1 MPLPD
6 VSVSASAS
14 ADLPLAEAIARAA
27 ATVAP
32 VAQVEPMPLAA
43 ALGRVL
49 AADVT
54 SPIDLP
60 GADNAAM
67 DGYAVRSADL
77 HSPAD
82 SVRLH
87 LLGRALAGH
96 PWAGELT
103 PGGALRVTTGA
114 VLPMGADSVVPQEL
128 CRIDAED
135 ALIVPARAV
144 AAGANRRCRGDDL
157 RAGAPAL
164 AAGTLLRPAQI
175 ALLAALGLSEVTVR
189 RRLRVA
195 FASSGDELCQP
206 GQPLPAGAV
215 YDSNRPMLRA
225 LLQDIGAETLDLG
238 HLPDDP
244 ARIHAALAEAAA
256 SADAVVTT
264 GGVSVGEADHLRA
277 TLQAQ
282 GDIVFWRVA
291 LRPGR
296 PLVCGRLHQGSRRVP
311 MFGLPGNPVA
321 AMVAFLLVVRPALWK
336 AAGAAADPAVWLRA
350 RLQSPQRKPAVRAE
364 AVRVRLQREASG
376 DWLAAP
382 LPQQGSGAVAALA
395 AADGLM
401 LLPAGVSEFSAGD
414 AVDVL
419 VL

>member
-6 VSVSASAS
+6 SS
-14 ADLPLAEAIARAA
+14 ADLPLTEAIARAA
-27 ATVAP
+27 AAVTAVAE
-32 VAQVEPMPLAA
+32 VETLPLAA

-49 AADVT
+49 AGDLP

-77 HSPAD
+77 QSPAAE
-82 SVRLH
+82 VRLR

-96 PWAGELT
+96 PWAGELP
-103 PGGALRVTTGA
+103 PGGAVRVTTGA
-114 VLPMGADSVVPQEL
+114 VLPPGADSVVPQEL
-128 CRIDAED
+128 CRTEGDD
-135 ALIVPARAV
+135 SLVVPARAV

-157 RAGAPAL
+157 RAGAQAL

-175 ALLAALGLSEVTVR
+175 ALLAALGLREVTVQ

-195 FASSGDELCQP
+195 FASSGDELRQP
-206 GQPLPAGAV
+206 GQPLAAGAV

-225 LLQDIGAETLDLG
+225 LLQDIGAETIDLG

-244 ARIHAALAEAAA
+244 PRIRAALAEAAA
-256 SADAVVTT
+256 AADAVLTT
-264 GGVSVGEADHLRA
+264 GGVSVGEADHLRTA
-277 TLQAQ
+277 LQAQ

-291 LRPGR
+291 MRPGR
-296 PLVCGRLHQGSRRVP
+296 PLVCGRLDRAGRRVP

-336 AAGAAADPAVWLRA
+336 AAGAAADPSLWLRA
-350 RLQSPQRKPAVRAE
+350 RLQAPLRKPAQRAE
-364 AVRVRLQREASG
+364 AVRVWLQREANG

-401 LLPAGVSEFSAGD
+401 LLPAGVSELSTGAE
-414 AVDVL
+414 VDVL
-419 VL
+419 AL

>member
-6 VSVSASAS
+6 AS

-27 ATVAP
+27 AAVVP
-32 VAQVEPMPLAA
+32 VTAVETLPLSA

-49 AADVT
+49 AGDVC

-67 DGYAVRSADL
+67 DGYAVRSTDL
-77 HSPAD
+77 HVAAD
-82 SVRLH
+82 TVRLR

-96 PWAGELT
+96 PWAGELA
-103 PGGALRVTTGA
+103 PGGAVRVTTGA
-114 VLPMGADSVVPQEL
+114 VLPTGADSVVPQEL
-128 CRIDAED
+128 CRSDGDA

-157 RAGAPAL
+157 RAGARAL

-175 ALLAALGLSEVTVR
+175 ALLAALGLSDVAVR

-195 FASSGDELCQP
+195 FASSGDELRQP

-225 LLQDIGAETLDLG
+225 LLQDIGAETIDLG

-244 ARIHAALAEAAA
+244 LRVRAALAEAAA
-256 SADAVVTT
+256 GADAVLTT
-264 GGVSVGEADHLRA
+264 GGVSVGDADHLRT
-277 TLQAQ
+277 TLQAH

-296 PLVCGRLHQGSRRVP
+296 PLLCGLLRRGDQRVP

-321 AMVAFLLVVRPALWK
+321 AMVAFVLVVRPALWK
-336 AAGAAADPAVWLRA
+336 AAGAAADPAIWVRA
-350 RLQSPQRKPAVRAE
+350 RLQTPQRKPAARAE
-364 AVRVRLQREASG
+364 AVRVRLQREAG
-376 DWLAAP
+376 GGWLAAP